1 MATKDDKQEKGKEI
15 VYHFVGDGSQVISD
29 APSED
34 ITEEMWQQ
42 LPKHV
47 QRSIA
52 GSRLYKRGQGDDGS
66 DDDDKDRRK
75 SARKT
80 AAQRKPVTAEP
91 KAAVVVIEERKPEP
105 KSDKAE

>member
-1 MATKDDKQEKGKEI
+1 MTTKAKDEKEEDKI

-34 ITEEMWQQ
+34 ITEEAWQQ

-52 GSRLYKRGQGDDGS
+52 GSKLYKRGKGDDGS
-66 DDDDKDRRK
+66 DDEKRKARTVIVARREQP
-75 SARKT
+75 RKEEE
-80 AAQRKPVTAEP
+80 K
-91 KAAVVVIEERKPEP
+91 EERK
-105 KSDKAE
+105 SDNAE